1 MKNKISH
8 KKVAFATALVA
19 SMAYACSAFAQ
30 GAGDNQE
37 QKLQLMI
44 AAVDARD
51 KGDLEI
57 SKQNLEGLLKISPDD
72 KRVQKLLSEVNAE
85 IEAAAKAKAEA
96 EAAAKAELEA
106 KAKAEAEAK
115 AAAEKAIAD
124 EKVAAEAKA
133 AEEAKVAEA
142 KSAEEIGRAHV

>member
-57 SKQNLEGLLKISPDD
+57 SKKNLEGLLKISPDERGFARAQKSGD
-72 KRVQKLLSEVNAE
+72 EIDLIHTCRRSWRYRSCAARGRRKRWPDIRSRSPA
-85 IEAAAKAKAEA
+85 
-96 EAAAKAELEA
+96 
-106 KAKAEAEAK
+106 
-115 AAAEKAIAD
+115 
-124 EKVAAEAKA
+124 
-133 AEEAKVAEA
+133 
-142 KSAEEIGRAHV
+142 